1 LETVLKARALTLDS
15 LLFVNDLQQEHAFK
29 VTISP
34 NYHKPPERKVFGKEL
49 YQTIKNENE
58 SNKLLNDATYQRKRS
73 AQNFKQNQ
81 STHINYSKVFSYI
94 FSKEYI
100 REHSLHSFYKMLV
113 QIWLQF

>member
-58 SNKLLNDATYQRKRS
+58 SNKLLNDAAYQSHSKELKRS
-73 AQNFKQNQ
+73 AQNFKWNQ
-81 STHINYSKVFSYI
+81 LTNINY
-94 FSKEYI
+94 
-100 REHSLHSFYKMLV
+100 
-113 QIWLQF
+113 